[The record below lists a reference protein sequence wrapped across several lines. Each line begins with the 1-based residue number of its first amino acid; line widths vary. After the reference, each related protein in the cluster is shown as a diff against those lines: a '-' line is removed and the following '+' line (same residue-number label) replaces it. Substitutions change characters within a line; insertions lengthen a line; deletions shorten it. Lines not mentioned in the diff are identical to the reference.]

1 MLPAQVPHVSDP
13 TTAHPK
19 RGMRDC
25 DRTGVADSL
34 QQRKLG
40 VSRDL
45 CLRRGAGVMTG
56 LEFQR
61 DIRTITLPC
70 DGQIEW
76 RDPLSKADEAM
87 AHMVDLGEHAV
98 AGDGRE
104 NDG

>member
-13 TTAHPK
+13 TTPHPK
-19 RGMRDC
+19 RRMRDC
-25 DRTGVADSL
+25 HQMGVADSL
-34 QQRKLG
+34 QQRELW

-61 DIRTITLPC
+61 DIRTITLSC

-76 RDPLSKADEAM
+76 RDPRSKADEAM
-87 AHMVDLGEHAV
+87 AHMEDLGEHAF